1 MYEEVDIRFRNENS
15 GIREKAQILADKL
28 NNILPL
34 IDGFMNS
41 LDDEDFEL
49 LEESKQALKERININ
64 KSAMPLIMACGGNYD
79 DTEDRMKIKTLDC
92 LIDLIKVRKEFREEK
107 IKAQNKQQNMQ
118 EVLNLFGI
126 MGMM

>member
-1 MYEEVDIRFRNENS
+1 MENKK
-15 GIREKAQILADKL
+15 EKAQKLANKL
-28 NNILPL
+28 NDILPL

-41 LDDEDFEL
+41 LNDEDFEL
-49 LEESKQALKERININ
+49 LEESKQALKERINTN
-64 KSAMPLIMACGGNYD
+64 TSAMPLIMACGGNYN

-92 LIDLIKVRKEFREEK
+92 LIKLIKARKEFKEEK